1 MALTRCPTAVL
12 SAGAEVNPHGSSFG
26 DGLEGLNQGSTPLH
40 LAAYLAREDVARIL
54 LSYGADRDA
63 TVRRATLPCRRAVWP
78 LALKVVVVRQDD
90 EGNTPLDVAG
100 DTCRQHDPWR
110 VSNGG
115 SCPEEAAKTKELL
128 ESWDESMAEKTGT
141 CEEESCASVGKVKAA
156 AMLNEEDTVLS
167 I

>member
-1 MALTRCPTAVL
+1 M
-12 SAGAEVNPHGSSFG
+12 
-26 DGLEGLNQGSTPLH
+26 
-40 LAAYLAREDVARIL
+40 
-54 LSYGADRDA
+54 
-63 TVRRATLPCRRAVWP
+63 
-78 LALKVVVVRQDD
+78 ALKVVMVRQDD

-100 DTCRQHDPWR
+100 DTCRQRDPWR

>member
-63 TVRRATLPCRRAVWP
+63 KVRNVALSAGG
-78 LALKVVVVRQDD
+78 LAF
-90 EGNTPLDVAG
+90 
-100 DTCRQHDPWR
+100 
-110 VSNGG
+110 G
-115 SCPEEAAKTKELL
+115 S
-128 ESWDESMAEKTGT
+128 
-141 CEEESCASVGKVKAA
+141 ESCRGAAGRRGEHAS
-156 AMLNEEDTVLS
+156 
-167 I
+167 